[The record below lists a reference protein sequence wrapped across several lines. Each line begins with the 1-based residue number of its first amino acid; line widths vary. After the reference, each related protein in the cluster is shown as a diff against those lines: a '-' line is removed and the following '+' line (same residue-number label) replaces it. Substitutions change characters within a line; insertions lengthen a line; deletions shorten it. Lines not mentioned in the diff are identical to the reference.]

1 MFNGELNARLITDCC
16 GGNFKSNV
24 FAGNERIMNQVKTT
38 TTLDLSRV
46 ELCSRSQQEHC
57 SLESNLII

>member
-1 MFNGELNARLITDCC
+1 MFNDELNARLITDCC
-16 GGNFKSNV
+16 GANLKSNV
-24 FAGNERIMNQVKTT
+24 FAVNERIMNRVKT